1 MTYYEE
7 SKNMFQNYQDTWDY
21 YKMHNNTIIDVL
33 PNRENIL
40 LLRQDQLIRKTSQFL
55 SLSKRKC
62 GLSKQVAFSLGFQ
75 CSESAKPP
83 LRNFLPLA
91 RLRIYGANAPPPMWA
106 SVRSVFLST
115 QSTSEQSSLC
125 SDIFYSCSGQERH
138 FFPCRSQFRITCS
151 DLFYLLEHVHAPVR
165 FSIQQFRQTG
175 QGLRQSGRLDP
186 RVADH

>member
-91 RLRIYGANAPPPMWA
+91 RLRIYGANAPPPHVGLGPVCVFINTKHIGTKFALFRHFLFLQWPRT
-106 SVRSVFLST
+106 SFLSL
-115 QSTSEQSSLC
+115 SEPVSYHLLRLILSVGTR
-125 SDIFYSCSGQERH
+125 SRSGPFLNPTVPPDR
-138 FFPCRSQFRITCS
+138 PGPPAVGPARSQGS
-151 DLFYLLEHVHAPVR
+151 
-165 FSIQQFRQTG
+165 
-175 QGLRQSGRLDP
+175 
-186 RVADH
+186 